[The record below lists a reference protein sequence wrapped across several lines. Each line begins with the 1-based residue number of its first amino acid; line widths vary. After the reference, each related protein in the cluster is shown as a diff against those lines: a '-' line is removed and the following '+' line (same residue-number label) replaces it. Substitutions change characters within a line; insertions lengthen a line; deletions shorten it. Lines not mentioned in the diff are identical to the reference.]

1 MKKNIIAVLIF
12 SLHQMVFSN
21 QLDFVEINEQ
31 NKVYNL
37 EFSLEKTALILSQ
50 SSNSPFSISLE
61 FKETSLKENF
71 NLKQNYP
78 IKNIKSTTSEGNS
91 IIEIFFYEPVMW
103 QKPQQLK
110 NENGITVSLSLE
122 HSAKI
127 KKMTREA
134 LVIIDAGHGGR
145 DPGAV
150 AKSNNVME
158 KDITFLIANELFRT
172 LEDTDGYKPILVR
185 EDDSFVYLDQ
195 RNQAIRQ
202 NSGDIFI
209 SIHADAFSLPSVKGA
224 AIYVWSEDASS
235 NSAKNL
241 SSKRISSTRV
251 DEFDF
256 DEDLAR
262 SKYPKIYQNKKNK
275 SLQLGEKILD
285 QLTLDPY
292 THLHKKRIEFA
303 DFRVL
308 KSVDTPSVL
317 IESGFI
323 SNPEDAKRLKGKP
336 GRRMIAR
343 SLFLGINNYFMENN
357 EDDFYIFDSKGYLTY
372 TVQKGDILSEIAIR
386 FGVPVMDIINTNLI
400 RDEAIFP
407 GQRIKIK
414 ILTIDNQ

>member
-1 MKKNIIAVLIF
+1 
-12 SLHQMVFSN
+12 
-21 QLDFVEINEQ
+21 
-31 NKVYNL
+31 
-37 EFSLEKTALILSQ
+37 
-50 SSNSPFSISLE
+50 
-61 FKETSLKENF
+61 
-71 NLKQNYP
+71 
-78 IKNIKSTTSEGNS
+78 
-91 IIEIFFYEPVMW
+91 MW

-122 HSAKI
+122 HSGKI

-195 RNQAIRQ
+195 RYQAIRQ

-285 QLTLDPY
+285 QLKLDPY

-343 SLFLGINNYFMENN
+343 SLFIGINNYFMENN

-414 ILTIDNQ
+414 TLTTDNL

>member
-12 SLHQMVFSN
+12 SLHQMVFPN
-21 QLDFVEINEQ
+21 QLDFVGINEQ
-31 NKVYNL
+31 NKVYSL

-78 IKNIKSTTSEGNS
+78 IKSIKSTTSEGNS

-103 QKPQQLK
+103 QKPKQLK
-110 NENGITVSLSLE
+110 NENGISVSLSFE
-122 HSAKI
+122 HNGKI
-127 KKMTREA
+127 KKMSREA

-195 RNQAIRQ
+195 RYQAIRQ

-285 QLTLDPY
+285 QLKLDPY
-292 THLHKKRIEFA
+292 THLHKKSVEFA

-414 ILTIDNQ
+414 ILTIDNL